1 MADRSQ
7 LCKSSKYPHELHGLH
22 DELIQTPVVLNYVL
36 TYTRYGLSAT
46 SVYLVVVG
54 FRGGEGQPP
63 KILMNSGKLY
73 IVFFHLLNSLCTA
86 PPPPPPL
93 KRNRKQ

>member
-36 TYTRYGLSAT
+36 TYTRQ
-46 SVYLVVVG
+46 VR
-54 FRGGEGQPP
+54 F
-63 KILMNSGKLY
+63 IC
-73 IVFFHLLNSLCTA
+73 VFFFWKISFLLENWRKEYMLLCN
-86 PPPPPPL
+86 L
-93 KRNRKQ
+93 DRHVNI

>member
-36 TYTRYGLSAT
+36 TYTR
-46 SVYLVVVG
+46 LVSFICV
-54 FRGGEGQPP
+54 FFFENLFP
-63 KILMNSGKLY
+63 SGKLE
-73 IVFFHLLNSLCTA
+73 
-86 PPPPPPL
+86 
-93 KRNRKQ
+93 KRIYAVMQLR